1 MPYRRQTMRRP
12 LRYARLAASLF
23 AIIAMVAAAPAAAEE
38 ETAPTK
44 PVSIHAA
51 YTADVVTTLSGGS
64 DRKFR
69 YLDNLDVTLDADLE
83 RLIGWNGATLHAA
96 LLNNLGAVPN
106 DPVGTL
112 QGVDNIEVASQRLRL
127 FEFWLEQALGKSG
140 SLRAG
145 LYDLNAEFYANDSAG
160 LLIAPSFGIGSELAA
175 TGPNG
180 PSIFPST
187 SLSARARFEIGARGY
202 VQAAAINAKAGVL
215 GDPHGIDFSFDHGIL
230 GIAEAGYQHQGKI
243 AAGLWRYSKK
253 QDDIRLVDAAGDPV
267 RQTSQGAYALFEYP
281 LLDAEQKPSLT
292 LFARVGASEG
302 RTTAFKSGWQAGG
315 LVTRLLGGREDSQLS
330 FGIARGFVS
339 KRFRANQADLGIQ
352 ATKTETQFELTYSD
366 KIGRYVTVQ
375 PDIQY
380 IVHPGAEAARK
391 DALVFA
397 MRVGVGF

>member
-1 MPYRRQTMRRP
+1 MRRP
-12 LRYARLAASLF
+12 YRYARLATVTF
-23 AIIAMVAAAPAAAEE
+23 AIIAMVATAPAGAE
-38 ETAPTK
+38 APEPSK
-44 PVSIHAA
+44 PVEIHAA
-51 YTADVVTTLSGGS
+51 YTADVIATLSGGS
-64 DRKFR
+64 DRKAR
-69 YLDNLDVTLDADLE
+69 YLDNLDVKLDADLAA
-83 RLIGWNGATLHAA
+83 LIGWRGATLHAA
-96 LLNNLGAVPN
+96 LLNNVGATPN
-106 DPVGTL
+106 DQFGTL

-127 FEFWLEQALGKSG
+127 FELWIEQPLGKSG
-140 SLRAG
+140 TLRIG

-187 SLSARARFEIGARGY
+187 SLSARARFEIGERGY

-215 GDPHGIDFSFDHGIL
+215 GEPHGVDLSFNHGVL
-230 GIAEAGYQHQGKI
+230 GIAEAGYQHKGKI
-243 AAGLWRYSKK
+243 AAGLWRYSQK
-253 QDDIRLVDAAGDPV
+253 QDDIRLVDALGDPV
-267 RQTSQGAYALFEYP
+267 TQRSQGAYALFEYP
-281 LLDAEQKPSLT
+281 LFESEQKPSLT

-352 ATKTETQFELTYSD
+352 ATKAETQFELTYSD
-366 KIGRYVTVQ
+366 KIGRYITFQ

-380 IVHPGAEAARK
+380 IIHPGAAAARK

-397 MRVGVGF
+397 MRVGIGF